1 MTRLKFNFI
10 ILVGLVSILCSPNI
24 YAQSNGKIVG
34 KVIEATSG
42 TPLIGANVILLN
54 TSQGASADLQ
64 GNYTISGV
72 QPGNYQISASY
83 LGYEEKVLEITVQA
97 NQVTVVDFSLNES
110 ATELSGVTVYGQLTR
125 GQAKALNEQ
134 KNAPNIKNVV
144 SSDQFLLFLTEMQRK
159 Q

>member
-10 ILVGLVSILCSPNI
+10 ILVELVSILCSPNI

-97 NQVTVVDFSLNES
+97 NQVTVVDFSLKES
-110 ATELSGVTVYGQLTR
+110 ATELSSNTR
-125 GQAKALNEQ
+125 
-134 KNAPNIKNVV
+134 AP
-144 SSDQFLLFLTEMQRK
+144 ER
-159 Q
+159 